1 MPADE
6 GVEPDRLPGA
16 PHPRKQT
23 AFFGHGEAE
32 HAFLDACLAGR
43 LHHAWLIGGPSGI
56 GKATLAYRVARFL
69 LAGDLAGREASA
81 TLSIS
86 PASATARQ
94 VAALSHPNLIV
105 LRRSP
110 ATEKKSPST
119 TIPID
124 AVRRA
129 LALFG
134 STAANGGYRIGIVDS
149 AEDLTPASANAL
161 LKLIEE
167 PPPRSI
173 FLIVS
178 HAPQR
183 VLPTIRSRCRRLLLK
198 PLSDGDLRSVVRS
211 LGPPWA
217 EADDAALAQAIA
229 SAAGSVRRAL
239 EVLDPRKGRS
249 GRGDENPCSK
259 RFRAP
264 TCRGFLRWPRNW
276 RGATPRAHYDLMID
290 TVMCWTAAHLRA
302 AGVARARRALHRWW
316 RYVRRLRARRKR
328 STCTISTGGL
338 WSLPCSAISPRPFGA
353 RPRAVPLAWEG
364 LSIFFCCILNGEPA
378 LASPAM
384 LLAQGGFANG
394 GPRVWPATGFT
405 SPRPFPTRTA
415 LLTSATPMR
424 PWRPTPSLDSSGSTA
439 LTCSS

>member
-1 MPADE
+1 VPADE

-178 HAPQR
+178 HEPQR

-229 SAAGSVRRAL
+229 SAEGSVRRAL
-239 EVLDPRKGRS
+239 EVLAPEKAAVVAETKSLLEALPRS
-249 GRGDENPCSK
+249 D
-259 RFRAP
+259 
-264 TCRGFLRWPRNW
+264 LPRVLALAEKLA
-276 RGATPRAHYDLMID
+276 RRDAEGAYDLMID
-290 TVMCWTAAHLRA
+290 TVMCWTAAYLRA
-302 AGVARARRALHRWW
+302 RASLGASRLAPLVEVCEKVARAAEEVDVYNLDRRPLVIAMFGDLAEA
-316 RYVRRLRARRKR
+316 VRR
-328 STCTISTGGL
+328 TT
-338 WSLPCSAISPRPFGA
+338 
-353 RPRAVPLAWEG
+353 
-364 LSIFFCCILNGEPA
+364 
-378 LASPAM
+378 
-384 LLAQGGFANG
+384 
-394 GPRVWPATGFT
+394 
-405 SPRPFPTRTA
+405 
-415 LLTSATPMR
+415 
-424 PWRPTPSLDSSGSTA
+424 
-439 LTCSS
+439 